1 VVADPFRSKQKPSKT
16 KVMIR
21 ENIAATAEL
30 NGSSEAPSAKE
41 NLTINPQI
49 QQSNNPSSPP
59 DTRPS
64 PRVNGQLLL
73 DELEDVL
80 KQFIVLP
87 EWAPETL
94 ALWVLHTYAFELRD
108 VSTYLGIESPEKRC
122 GKTTLLGV
130 LSKVV
135 NRPVAAANISSSAFF
150 RVIEEMRPT
159 LLIDEADTFLRNNDE
174 LRGILNAG
182 YTRDTAYVIRTQA
195 NERVTRNADSGS
207 NAEIPV
213 SSPCNSFNLRNPF
226 NAFSCWCPKVLAAIG
241 RLPETLADRCIV
253 IRMQRKIIRER
264 CGRLRTLETN
274 NLRQRCARFV
284 SENQNAIATAQ
295 PEFPLSLHD
304 RAVDIWE
311 PLFALADLA
320 GGEWPAKGRRA
331 AEGLTTNAQDRNP
344 LGALLFDILC
354 AFSIL
359 DCERIFS
366 HDLVRWLSDLTDRP
380 WLDLPGLRLADG
392 GTHKEVT
399 ELWLAQ
405 RLRPYGIRPRT
416 IRIGEAT
423 AKGYVQQEM
432 METFRRYIPKSELD
446 AAKAELARQ
455 EAEKNQ
461 PPHKPQSAASNRK

>member
-1 VVADPFRSKQKPSKT
+1 MNNAELKLGINGDLPTSSAQNKNHQKI
-16 KVMIR
+16 KVMIT
-21 ENIAATAEL
+21 ENTADTAP
-30 NGSSEAPSAKE
+30 NSVSSSSIE
-41 NLTINPQI
+41 NPKSKIENT
-49 QQSNNPSSPP
+49 
-59 DTRPS
+59 
-64 PRVNGQLLL
+64 NGQQLL
-73 DELEDVL
+73 DELEALL
-80 KQFIVLP
+80 KRFVVLP

-94 ALWVLHTYAFELRD
+94 ALWILHTYAFELRD

-130 LSKVV
+130 LSKLV

-195 NERVTRNADSGS
+195 NERGTRNADSAC
-207 NAEIPV
+207 NADIPV
-213 SSPCNSFNLRNPF
+213 GSPCNSFNSCNPF
-226 NAFSCWCPKVLAAIG
+226 NTFSCWCPKVLAAIG

-253 IRMQRKIIRER
+253 IRMQRKTIREQ

-274 NLRQRCARFV
+274 NLRQRCAQFV

-295 PEFPLSLHD
+295 PEFPCSLHD

-311 PLFALADLA
+311 PLFALADLT
-320 GGEWPAKGRRA
+320 GGEWPAKARRA
-331 AEGLTTNAQDRNP
+331 AEGLTSGAQDRNP

-354 AFSIL
+354 AFSVRNC
-359 DCERIFS
+359 DRIFS
-366 HDLVRWLSDLTDRP
+366 HELVRRLSNSTDRP
-380 WLDLPGLRLADG
+380 WLDLPGLRLAEG
-392 GTHKEVT
+392 GTRKEVT

-432 METFRRYIPKSELD
+432 LETFRRYIPKSELD
-446 AAKAELARQ
+446 ALKAELARQ
-455 EAEKNQ
+455 NSEENQ
-461 PPHKPQSAASNRK
+461 PPTEDQS